1 MLKSILAIVLVP
13 NQAPPEPPGIVVER
27 SRVGPISIGA
37 AADAVY
43 REFRDRARLVDL
55 KLEGHLSP
63 ALELKL
69 YGAQLSASLI
79 VELSPVSNQLVVSR
93 INVIDPALRTAVGIG
108 VGSTYGELRAK
119 YSVDWI
125 GSGEGRVFARVEAL
139 GISFQL
145 DTSGP
150 MRLSSI
156 RDPSNVPA
164 EVRIVSM
171 LLTR

>member
-1 MLKSILAIVLVP
+1 M
-13 NQAPPEPPGIVVER
+13 
-27 SRVGPISIGA
+27 GPISIGA
-37 AADAVY
+37 AADTVY

-93 INVIDPALRTAVGIG
+93 INVIDPACGTAVGIG

-119 YSVDWI
+119 DTRVDWI
-125 GSGEGRVFARVEAL
+125 RVGRQGA
-139 GISFQL
+139 G
-145 DTSGP
+145 
-150 MRLSSI
+150 SSI
-156 RDPSNVPA
+156 RDPSKCRPKYGSSA
-164 EVRIVSM
+164 CC
-171 LLTR
+171 